1 MTLRSQS
8 STGFTLIELLVT
20 VALIAIVSAMAVP
33 LLASVG
39 ESIKLGQATREVE
52 RELQTARLRAVTSNQ
67 PIRVR
72 FDCPAAGQYRITELI
87 GTPAVPAAADA
98 ATNR

>member
-1 MTLRSQS
+1 MTVRRYRVS
-8 STGFTLIELLVT
+8 GFTLVELLVT

-67 PIRVR
+67 PIRFR
-72 FDCPAAGQYRITELI
+72 FNCPAAGQYRMTELI
-87 GTPAVPAAADA
+87 GTPAVPAGADGA
-98 ATNR
+98 V